1 MNRQRPIPTVARLV
15 LGFVLCLSLVSCA
28 EEDSDCWDC
37 VDMVRGCVDDADV
50 CRWTC
55 AGQNNNAECYESCIE
70 VAKECA
76 LKKCP

>member
-1 MNRQRPIPTVARLV
+1 MNRQNPILTPVRLV
-15 LGFVLCLSLVSCA
+15 LGLALCLMLASCA
-28 EEDSDCWDC
+28 DESSDCWDC

-55 AGQNNNAECYESCIE
+55 SEQSAGGECYESCIE
-70 VAKECA
+70 IAKECA